1 MHPRPVVPDRP
12 NSAVLPLRGP
22 RFGQPVIA
30 SIGHMS
36 PAGFLSV
43 TFVMNPLTEDATITG
58 RQDPRDLRD
67 PHDHLLLG
75 RSGVVGMVAD
85 RVIGLR
91 KDSIVAS
98 ADGLG
103 LPAPLVL
110 RIPGIGGTA
119 VPALDRVVS
128 MKERQTSQ
136 CLGGLREMC
145 QKCRCLSWKKLI
157 GTLRDA
163 WSGSIPR

>member
-1 MHPRPVVPDRP
+1 MHPSPVVRGRP
-12 NSAVLPLRGP
+12 NSAVPPLRGP
-22 RFGQPVIA
+22 LFGQPVIA
-30 SIGHMS
+30 SIGHTS
-36 PAGFLSV
+36 LVGSRSV
-43 TFVMNPLTEDATITG
+43 TFVMNPLTEDATIIA
-58 RQDPRDLRD
+58 RQDPQDPRDPRD
-67 PHDHLLLG
+67 RLLLG
-75 RSGVVGMVAD
+75 CSGVVGMVED

-91 KDSIVAS
+91 KGSIVAS

-110 RIPGIGGTA
+110 RIPGIVGTA

-128 MKERQTSQ
+128 MKGRQTFQ

-157 GTLRDA
+157 GTLQDV
-163 WSGSIPR
+163 